1 MKTKIL
7 ALLMAA
13 LFLFSACAD
22 DSGTPNSPSS
32 NDNGSSDGSGISG
45 DGNGNGDHTQ
55 NADTVKQDPPSF
67 TPSYKIDPDHHFD
80 YGEDGALPYRIHY
93 PENYDESYAY
103 PVVLFLHGAGERGN
117 DNVAQIEGASFS
129 LLFEDM
135 TSPLYGAII
144 VAPQCPKGKQ
154 WVNTPFG
161 GGSYSV
167 DAIAE
172 SNELKA
178 ALAILES
185 VCEESSVNRDRI
197 YVMGISMGGYGTWDL
212 LMRHGDIF
220 AGAMPICGAADPT
233 RAASLAEMPIYTCHG
248 NLDTSVPFSGSEA
261 MVNALLSAGSECVL
275 YDWIIGKG
283 HNVWEDAFVRTDI
296 FTWLFQQRRHISQ

>member
-93 PENYDESYAY
+93 PENYDESYA
-103 PVVLFLHGAGERGN
+103 
-117 DNVAQIEGASFS
+117 
-129 LLFEDM
+129 
-135 TSPLYGAII
+135 
-144 VAPQCPKGKQ
+144 
-154 WVNTPFG
+154 
-161 GGSYSV
+161 
-167 DAIAE
+167 
-172 SNELKA
+172 
-178 ALAILES
+178 
-185 VCEESSVNRDRI
+185 
-197 YVMGISMGGYGTWDL
+197 
-212 LMRHGDIF
+212 
-220 AGAMPICGAADPT
+220 
-233 RAASLAEMPIYTCHG
+233 
-248 NLDTSVPFSGSEA
+248 
-261 MVNALLSAGSECVL
+261 
-275 YDWIIGKG
+275 
-283 HNVWEDAFVRTDI
+283 
-296 FTWLFQQRRHISQ
+296 